1 MFDIP
6 FTTGCE
12 RKGQAM
18 KYTLKRILAIMIAIM
33 IALPG
38 TVFADELSVTD
49 VVIGED
55 GTAMDGDLTLEDDLV
70 GQGGLYN
77 LSDQSADGGTGLGD
91 LLDLDP
97 QLVALSEHL

>member
-18 KYTLKRILAIMIAIM
+18 KYTLKRILAILIAIM
-33 IALPG
+33 IAMPG
-38 TVFADELSVTD
+38 TVFADDLAITD

-55 GTAMDGDLTLEDDLV
+55 DIAMDGDLTLEDDLV

-77 LSDQSADGGTGLGD
+77 LSVSPLTAG
-91 LLDLDP
+91 
-97 QLVALSEHL
+97 